1 MNQSKSKLIVEGQA
15 DSLFFQALIEREQLS
30 IDVEPRYGITKI
42 NALLS
47 KLFKDLQDG
56 TVEHLGIV
64 ADADYT
70 VPKTEGGFNKRWQQL
85 TQPLKEMGYD
95 ITAPPSQSYVGNIF
109 THEDGLP
116 PIGLWLMPDHKNEG
130 MLEDLI
136 KKTVCEGEQQSLLQT
151 ASLCLKQLPIKL
163 FKPHHHTKAT
173 LYTWL
178 AWQKRPGQ
186 ALVSTLNADLIDR
199 HSPEIQSLIKWLREV
214 FDQLI

>member
-70 VPKTEGGFNKRWQQL
+70 VPKTEGGFIVVDSIL
-85 TQPLKEMGYD
+85 HTQ
-95 ITAPPSQSYVGNIF
+95 T
-109 THEDGLP
+109 
-116 PIGLWLMPDHKNEG
+116 
-130 MLEDLI
+130 
-136 KKTVCEGEQQSLLQT
+136 
-151 ASLCLKQLPIKL
+151 
-163 FKPHHHTKAT
+163 
-173 LYTWL
+173 
-178 AWQKRPGQ
+178 
-186 ALVSTLNADLIDR
+186 
-199 HSPEIQSLIKWLREV
+199 
-214 FDQLI
+214 